1 VFRRAFLCLPGV
13 GAGLANP
20 PRSIPQGALELSQAV
35 CRSCWTWYRDG
46 ETMCKTC
53 RIPLMS
59 ADAGAPAF
67 AAGGQ
72 QPAHQ
77 DPSAAA
83 TGQPAPL
90 APAGANR
97 VGPARLLLPIGGI
110 VAIIVIAIIVIGAL
124 NLGGPATASDG
135 SFSVKNPGGWYP
147 TTFSLVQ
154 GRRVV
159 LSLEAR
165 KANGTAEFAVVDYG
179 QQVPIE
185 DVPAGWER
193 LAASGQVSNVAH
205 LGGMHSST
213 VGGAPAMVGDIS
225 GTLNGNP
232 YEGQLIFID
241 YNSTTYIV
249 ASVATSSLMDGD
261 LETMLASWTWLH

>member
-1 VFRRAFLCLPGV
+1 MP
-13 GAGLANP
+13 
-20 PRSIPQGALELSQAV
+20 
-35 CRSCWTWYRDG
+35 
-46 ETMCKTC
+46 
-53 RIPLMS
+53 

-72 QPAHQ
+72 PAPQ
-77 DPSAAA
+77 GS
-83 TGQPAPL
+83 PAGVTSPPL
-90 APAGANR
+90 APAATRAGGLNP
-97 VGPARLLLPIGGI
+97 VRLLLPVGGVLAI
-110 VAIIVIAIIVIGAL
+110 VVIAIIVLGSL
-124 NLGGPATASDG
+124 NLGGPATAADG

-185 DVPAGWER
+185 DVPAGWEQ

-249 ASVATSSLMDGD
+249 ASVATSSLMDAD